1 MTERN
6 DKPGFWNWQR
16 PKWGVVLAVCT
27 RLAAWCIILA
37 VCTCLAAALMYA
49 QVSDHIAS
57 GQRLGGEEVGIG
69 WPFVSRINSW
79 WYGSSVRVS
88 NGWSRLNL
96 LICVTLLSLTAAKLV
111 CWLSP
116 RRRFPQFTLS
126 DLLVHVT
133 AVGIV
138 IFLFIWDSN
147 SEPIGLPRRPQ
158 LDHGDYLALSTFP
171 IYLQLPIWFCVYG
184 AVVSALNLA
193 LVFAKAGMLQLRQP
207 NVSPPRS

>member
-6 DKPGFWNWQR
+6 DKPGGWNWQR
-16 PKWGVVLAVCT
+16 PRRGVVLAMCI

-57 GQRLGGEEVGIG
+57 GQMLGGEGVGIG
-69 WPFVSRINSW
+69 WPFVSRIDHW
-79 WYGSSVRVS
+79 KYGYRPHVS

-96 LICVTLLSLTAAKLV
+96 LICAALLSLAAARLV

-138 IFLFIWDSN
+138 LFLFIWDSN
-147 SEPIGLPRRPQ
+147 SEPIGLPHRPQ
-158 LDHGDYLALSTFP
+158 LGHGNYLALSTFP
-171 IYLQLPIWFCVYG
+171 IYLQLPIWFCVYV
-184 AVVSALNLA
+184 AVVSALKLA
-193 LVFAKAGMLQLRQP
+193 LVLAKAGMLQLRQS